1 MRYPDFFDA
10 VPAIVLRD
18 PLAEFL
24 GAAEGGLLE
33 YRYLDA
39 VRLAG
44 HSCPTVASAYTLTRR
59 ALLALYPGETP
70 ERGAVRVSFRD
81 AAVSGVTGVMAAV
94 ATLLT
99 GATLDTGFK
108 GLAGRFD
115 RRQLLAFGQGMA
127 AEMRLS
133 RLDTGAVVEA
143 SADLRRVP
151 AAPEMGALMQKCLAG
166 EASPMESAEFRR
178 LWQERVR
185 AVLLDHGED
194 DEVFRLR
201 WV

>member
-1 MRYPDFFDA
+1 MSYPDFFDA
-10 VPAIVLRD
+10 VPGITLYD

-24 GAAEGGLLE
+24 GAAEGGLIE

-44 HSCPTVASAYTLTRR
+44 HSCPTVASAYNLTRR
-59 ALLALYPGETP
+59 ALLALYPEGYP
-70 ERGAVRVSFRD
+70 ERGALRVAFRED
-81 AAVSGVTGVMAAV
+81 ARSGVTGVMAAV

-99 GATLDTGFK
+99 GATADTGFK

-115 RRQLLAFGQGMA
+115 RRQLLAFDQNMA
-127 AEMRLS
+127 AEMRFA
-133 RLDTGAVVEA
+133 RLDTGALVEA
-143 SADLRRVP
+143 SVDLRRVP
-151 AAPEMGALMQKCLAG
+151 ASPEMGPLMQKCLDGA
-166 EASPMESAEFRR
+166 ASAHETAEFRH

-185 AVLLDHGED
+185 AILLDHGED

>member
-1 MRYPDFFDA
+1 MTYPDFFDL
-10 VPAIVLRD
+10 VPAITLYD

-24 GAAEGGLLE
+24 GAADGGLLE
-33 YRYLDA
+33 YRYVDA

-44 HSCPTVASAYTLTRR
+44 HSCPTVAAAYTLTRR
-59 ALLALYPGETP
+59 ALLALYPEGYP
-70 ERGAVRVSFRD
+70 ERGAVRVSFRED
-81 AAVSGVTGVMAAV
+81 ALSGVTGVMAAV

-99 GATLDTGFK
+99 GATADTGFK

-115 RRQLLAFGQGMA
+115 RRQLLSFGQAMA
-127 AEMRLS
+127 AEIRFA
-133 RLDTGAVVEA
+133 RLDTGALVEA

-151 AAPEMGALMQKCLAG
+151 ASPEMGPLMQKCLAG
-166 EASPMESAEFRR
+166 DAAAHETAEFRR